1 MSLHD
6 IRYINGKMAYY
17 SKRTMGLLEWV
28 LEEYIQEAKELFEK
42 PRHRRSFRQNNQLPT
57 SFERLRWFH
66 LPSVIQNPAQNY
78 KITFGTH
85 NLFKLCIGVKHI
97 VTIVPILEI

>member
-17 SKRTMGLLEWV
+17 SKRQSTPEWV
-28 LEEYIQEAKELFEK
+28 LEEYIQEAKELFENL
-42 PRHRRSFRQNNQLPT
+42 SAEEVSAQSNQLPT

-66 LPSVIQNPAQNY
+66 LPSEFQNPAQKLQNN
-78 KITFGTH
+78 IWHH
-85 NLFKLCIGVKHI
+85 NSFQLFL
-97 VTIVPILEI
+97 